1 MGIVEG
7 IIVDYYS
14 TLFSSSNP
22 MDFRELIDAV
32 EPKVTNA
39 MNQMLLRDFQEFE
52 VKTALKQMY
61 PRKAPGPHGMP
72 PLLSTFLA
80 FNWKCCYKNYA

>member
-39 MNQMLLRDFQEFE
+39 VNHMLLRDFQDGE
-52 VKTALKQMY
+52 VKKALK
-61 PRKAPGPHGMP
+61 
-72 PLLSTFLA
+72 
-80 FNWKCCYKNYA
+80 